1 MIIIILPT
9 KSNCIKWC
17 RHLPGELVLVN
28 FKVFFLQIVGEHWIQ
43 MMISTLLIY
52 VIQAPTD
59 VTEQIIGSNYCA
71 FIFKQCLS
79 AADCELLSDC
89 LEYWNNWHII
99 EIQMIGG
106 QKKHT

>member
-1 MIIIILPT
+1 M
-9 KSNCIKWC
+9 
-17 RHLPGELVLVN
+17 
-28 FKVFFLQIVGEHWIQ
+28 FFLQIVGEHWIQ

-71 FIFKQCLS
+71 FIFKHCLS

-106 QKKHT
+106 QKKHTWNKRELENEGCNIGIIQ